1 MKTLA
6 TGLLLCLALHGGL
19 ALAYV
24 SPDVEVSS
32 ASERMD
38 AARAAVKAKDWKR
51 AIVELNAA
59 AREEP
64 GNADIHN
71 LLGYS
76 YRLQAPPNLPKSFE
90 HYNTALK
97 LDPRHKGAHH
107 YLGEAYLLDKKPLEA
122 EKQLAKLEA
131 LCSNKTCEEYALL
144 AKSLAAYKASA
155 K

>member
-1 MKTLA
+1 MKIRA
-6 TGLLLCLALHGGL
+6 TGFLLCLALQASL

-32 ASERMD
+32 ASDRMD
-38 AARAAVKAKDWKR
+38 AARAAIKAKDWKQ
-51 AIVELNAA
+51 AIVELRVAV
-59 AREEP
+59 RDEP

-76 YRLQAPPNLPKSFE
+76 YRLQSPPNLPKSFE

-97 LDPRHKGAHH
+97 INPNHKGAHH
-107 YLGEAYLLDKKPLEA
+107 YLGEAYLLDKKPQET
-122 EKQLAKLEA
+122 EKHLAKLEA
-131 LCSNKTCEEYALL
+131 LCGNKTCEEYALL